1 MTQANER
8 KALQDKFKDI
18 NKSGDFAAWEEL
30 ALSNEV
36 YGNNYRLHVASD
48 VKAVFQHEVLT
59 KDEPIWTIPLDSTI
73 EYCNQNTLSLAAF
86 FKQAVLLKE
95 GNTFKC
101 MIKDSK
107 GSLGTSPPLLLF
119 PNQANQTQNQTKKD
133 TNSSNGTAPAF
144 DWRNASDW
152 VTATA
157 AISAAGGSLLQ
168 GIAALKANQGK
179 DSPISD
185 IASLIT
191 ALNSQG
197 NNNEILFKF
206 FEMQQ
211 SQRDQDNKRF
221 EELLEQ
227 MQSSISRDPY
237 QEMERTE
244 ELLERIQAKAKPAP
258 PPMPPNA
265 GPAVGD
271 SFWDKG
277 LEIVGKLIDT
287 QTQPAANQ
295 PQPAQLPYQQPEV
308 DQAEDFEEPEPEAE
322 PSLVEQIKETDLAIT
337 QQIIDQETPFK
348 VVSDIGFLVQKARE
362 ANLIEVIE
370 EVVEADFD
378 IEQSFTLYIKN
389 RSTDPQYTE
398 ELLAAAKTF
407 LPLVKNIDLRPANY
421 DQDLVDL
428 SALSS
433 IGLDNPGSPESQITE

>member
-1 MTQANER
+1 M
-8 KALQDKFKDI
+8 
-18 NKSGDFAAWEEL
+18 
-30 ALSNEV
+30 
-36 YGNNYRLHVASD
+36 
-48 VKAVFQHEVLT
+48 
-59 KDEPIWTIPLDSTI
+59 
-73 EYCNQNTLSLAAF
+73 
-86 FKQAVLLKE
+86 
-95 GNTFKC
+95 
-101 MIKDSK
+101 
-107 GSLGTSPPLLLF
+107 
-119 PNQANQTQNQTKKD
+119 
-133 TNSSNGTAPAF
+133 
-144 DWRNASDW
+144 
-152 VTATA
+152 
-157 AISAAGGSLLQ
+157 
-168 GIAALKANQGK
+168 
-179 DSPISD
+179 
-185 IASLIT
+185 
-191 ALNSQG
+191 
-197 NNNEILFKF
+197 
-206 FEMQQ
+206 
-211 SQRDQDNKRF
+211 
-221 EELLEQ
+221 
-227 MQSSISRDPY
+227 
-237 QEMERTE
+237 
-244 ELLERIQAKAKPAP
+244 
-258 PPMPPNA
+258 
-265 GPAVGD
+265 
-271 SFWDKG
+271 
-277 LEIVGKLIDT
+277 GKLIDT